1 MTLDSPG
8 QRQNAPGKMYVPF
21 DEWIYR
27 NIIDLCLD
35 FCYNYQDLYTDYHDE
50 AIARCENIFEA
61 LCDFSADCDELPMDM
76 KDPPLDEWSE
86 MDRMPNGVI
95 NQRRALNYV
104 MRLMNELKRQQM
116 EKGRD
121 PNQLIKKYG
130 LDKKPKTAKK
140 TPESYRSL
148 FQGEAKSGI

>member
-1 MTLDSPG
+1 MTLDSPKD
-8 QRQNAPGKMYVPF
+8 RQQSSAKMYVPF

-61 LCDFSADCDELPMDM
+61 LCDFSADCNELPDDM
-76 KDPPLDEWSE
+76 RDPPLDEWSE
-86 MDRMPNGVI
+86 MDQMPFGVI

-121 PNQLIKKYG
+121 PNELVKRYG
-130 LDKKPKTAKK
+130 LDKKPKIAKK
-140 TPESYRSL
+140 NTISYRSL
-148 FQGEAKSGI
+148 FKGETKPGV